1 MCRSLLQKLKDEQ
14 ASAVRNQQYPAASC
28 PICFE
33 DLAKPDPSAS
43 SPSASSAAR
52 VTDAYRDNQSDG
64 DHGAGSSKS
73 ELPSAP
79 PLDGRPEYE
88 TLLDKGTASSNAD
101 PDKQKRSRCA
111 QLVSPV
117 LLCVGMLTHRH
128 FAVETAHLPL
138 AGGLSMPRHA
148 WLLPRSTTF
157 VVLKSQ
163 GRSVI

>member
-33 DLAKPDPSAS
+33 DLAKPDPSSS

-52 VTDAYRDNQSDG
+52 VANAYRDGQSDC

-88 TLLDKGTASSNAD
+88 TLLDKGKARSNAD
-101 PDKQKRSRCA
+101 QDEQKRSRWV
-111 QLVSPV
+111 QLMAFLPVYV
-117 LLCVGMLTHRH
+117 LLCLYIATC
-128 FAVETAHLPL
+128 P
-138 AGGLSMPRHA
+138 
-148 WLLPRSTTF
+148 
-157 VVLKSQ
+157 
-163 GRSVI
+163 